1 MFKRVEITFTP
12 REQNIITCS
21 AMRTLQVA
29 LIPYLDRAE
38 IEDAL
43 DSSFCPDIYGGMQT
57 ISGMVSLG
65 GIPLMTSLED
75 APKEYTLKLPV
86 VIRSY
91 ENYRHNVA
99 FTILGEVFNRAELR
113 ISYDK
118 YTCVKDPG
126 VARQIEINLKHMK
139 TTMPIVNYLHNTY
152 PNLGKSVT
160 EHIKREVGDIVKGV
174 YFGQTGVFVD
184 FKVAPPLE
192 FSNRLINDAKGIRF
206 KLFLNGKS
214 FTGTKQI
221 LY

>member
-1 MFKRVEITFTP
+1 MIKSVEIKFPP
-12 REQNIITCS
+12 REPQIITCS

-43 DSSFCPDIYGGMQT
+43 NTSFCPDIYGGMQT
-57 ISGMVSLG
+57 ISGTTDI
-65 GIPLMTSLED
+65 GIELMPSLEEL
-75 APKEYTLKLPV
+75 PKLYTLRLPL

-99 FTILGEVFNRAELR
+99 FKVLGKDFNRAELR

-118 YTCVKDPG
+118 YSCVTDPG
-126 VARQIEINLKHMK
+126 ITRQVMLNLRHMK
-139 TTMPIVNYLHNTY
+139 TTMPIVAHIHNKY
-152 PNLGKSVT
+152 PDLGKSVT
-160 EHIKREVGDIVKGV
+160 DHIKHEVGDIVKGI

-184 FKVAPPLE
+184 FNVAPPLE
-192 FSNRLINDAKGIRF
+192 FSTRLTSSQGIRF